1 MLNALTRYIF
11 TALILQ
17 VFQAY
22 AQIAEEKTLGDHL
35 RTISFK
41 CPQKEDQFPILKL
54 NETMVLEFDDLL
66 GTDEDYYYKIQY
78 FNYDWTPTV
87 LFKNEYIDGFDNQ
100 RIDQFNSS
108 YGTLQRYTHYRLEL
122 PNNNTRFKKAGN
134 YLLEV
139 YNRYDEL
146 MFSRKFLVIQPQT
159 TVQTGV
165 FASRDIQNF
174 SSHQTLQFTITP
186 LGINLRNP
194 ETTIKVVLLQNH
206 QWDSQ
211 LLAPPPQYISNN
223 QLVYRYD
230 KATQFEGGNEYFF
243 LDTKELRVTTPNIQ
257 YTDKQEIYHTYLFT
271 DLPRN
276 RAGYTYYPDI
286 NGDYVTQTLQG
297 EDPAI
302 EADYSIVYFSL
313 ARQKVLEEGDI
324 YIYGKF
330 NNYELNEEN
339 KMIYNPKTEVYEGIL
354 LLKQGFYNYKYV
366 RKKEGF
372 LDKVSISGNYAATEN
387 DYTVLVY
394 YRPLG
399 ALHDELIGLGQTS
412 SFELLN

>member
-1 MLNALTRYIF
+1 MKTLSKFLALSLLSQAF
-11 TALILQ
+11 TA
-17 VFQAY
+17 F
-22 AQIAEEKTLGDHL
+22 AQIAEEKTLSNHL
-35 RTISFK
+35 KTIYFK
-41 CPQKEDQFPILKL
+41 CPQKEDQFPILNL
-54 NETMVLEFDDLL
+54 NETLLLEFDDLL

-78 FNYDWTPTV
+78 FNYNWTPSA
-87 LFKNEYIDGFDNQ
+87 LFKNEFIDGFDNQ
-100 RIDQFNSS
+100 RINNFNSS

-122 PNNNTRFKKAGN
+122 PNNNTAFKKAGN

-146 MFSRKFLVIQPQT
+146 MFSRKFLVVAPQA

-165 FASRDIQNF
+165 FASREIENF
-174 SSHQTLQFTITP
+174 NTHQTLQFTITP
-186 LGINLRNP
+186 QGINLRNP
-194 ETTIKVVLLQNH
+194 ETTVKVVLLQNH

-211 LLAPPPQYISNN
+211 QVAPPPQYISNN

-230 KATQFEGGNEYFF
+230 KATQFDGGNEYFF

-257 YTDKQEIYHTYLFT
+257 YVEKQDLYHTYLFT
-271 DLPRN
+271 DIPRN

-286 NGDYVTQTLQG
+286 NGDFVVQTLQG
-297 EDPAI
+297 TNPSI

-330 NNYELNEEN
+330 NNYELNDEN
-339 KMIYNPKTEVYEGIL
+339 KMIYNPKSEVYEGIL

-366 RKKEGF
+366 RKKGTL
-372 LDKVSISGNYAATEN
+372 LDKIEVSGNYAATEN

-399 ALHDELIGLGQTS
+399 ALHDELIGVGQTT

>member
-1 MLNALTRYIF
+1 MKTNSKFIVLGL
-11 TALILQ
+11 LI
-17 VFQAY
+17 QAFGAF
-22 AQIAEEKTLGDHL
+22 AQIAEEKTLSDHL
-35 RTISFK
+35 KTIYFK
-41 CPQKEDQFPILKL
+41 CEQKEDQFPILNL
-54 NETMVLEFDDLL
+54 NETLVLEFDDLF
-66 GTDEDYYYKIQY
+66 GTDADYYYKIQY

-87 LFKNEYIDGFDNQ
+87 LFKNEFIDGFDNQ
-100 RIDQFNSS
+100 RIDDFNSS

-122 PNNNTRFKKAGN
+122 PNNSTRFKKAGN
-134 YLLEV
+134 YMLEV

-146 MFSRKFLVIQPQT
+146 MFSRKFLVVAPQS

-165 FASRDIQNF
+165 FASRDIEKF
-174 SSHQTLQFTITP
+174 TSHQTVQFTVTP

-194 ETTIKVVLLQNH
+194 ETTVKVVLLQNY

-211 LLAPPPQYISNN
+211 QLAPPPQYISNN

-230 KATQFEGGNEYFF
+230 QETQFNGGNEYFF

-257 YTDKQEIYHTYLFT
+257 YVDKQEIYNTYLYT

-276 RAGYTYYPDI
+276 RAGYTYYPDV
-286 NGDYVTQTLQG
+286 NGDFVIQTLQG
-297 EDPAI
+297 TDPSI

-313 ARQKVLEEGDI
+313 ARQKILEEGDI

-330 NNYELNEEN
+330 NNYELTEKN
-339 KMIYNPKTEVYEGIL
+339 KMIYNPKSEVYEGIL

-366 RKKEGF
+366 RKKGKR
-372 LDKVSISGNYAATEN
+372 LDKTGVSGNYAATEN

-394 YRPLG
+394 YRPIG
-399 ALHDELIGLGQTS
+399 ALHDELIGIGQTT